1 MRQGTKDR
9 TRGVHYYDMGTTNGQ
24 AACGYTPTSPS
35 DPLLTYAMSGASC
48 QGCNKAIQDYIEG
61 LKPGKWPYA
70 LPVAAL
76 ELAERT
82 GRCS

>member
-1 MRQGTKDR
+1 MRQGNQNR
-9 TRGVHYYDMGTTNGQ
+9 TRGVHYYDMATTDGQ

-48 QGCNKAIQDYIEG
+48 QECRKAINDYIEG

-76 ELAERT
+76 EMAERS
-82 GRCS
+82 GSC

>member
-1 MRQGTKDR
+1 MRQGNTER
-9 TRGVHYYDMGTTNGQ
+9 TRGVHYYDMGTINGQ

-48 QGCNKAIQDYIEG
+48 QKCREAINDYIEG

-82 GRCS
+82 GSC